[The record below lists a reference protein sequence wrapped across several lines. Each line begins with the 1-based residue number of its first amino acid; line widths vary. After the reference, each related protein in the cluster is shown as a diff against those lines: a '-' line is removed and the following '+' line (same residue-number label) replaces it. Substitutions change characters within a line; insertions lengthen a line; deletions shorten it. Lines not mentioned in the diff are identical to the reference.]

1 MHLRNIVNPNPISF
15 FGKTVIVSA
24 FVLSLFGWGVGHYG
38 PSVFLHM
45 VIVRTGWSLGLVS
58 SAVTF
63 HFLVGAIVVTQFP
76 KIHRYFGVHGTVILG
91 AITLGLGIVGWSIA
105 STPFQLF
112 LSAAVTGSSWVLLS
126 AVTVNAIVSTWYEVG
141 RPKALSAAYNG
152 APIGGMLFTPL
163 WSVLTVLIGFKWASV
178 LVAVTMIAVLT
189 ALAFWVFS
197 KKPSDFDQMVDGGP
211 LDRTNSLGQATSRPD
226 LPGGKL
232 WRSYKFQTLGIAMA
246 AGLFAQIGM
255 IAHLF
260 SLLVP
265 RFGETKAS
273 FLMGAVTGCG
283 ILGRTI
289 IANFLNGPTDRRFL
303 SAASYL
309 VQATGTGLILFW
321 GGSSDIFLALGL
333 FLFGSGLGNASSIA
347 PLVAQRDFSKADVM
361 RVVAFVVA
369 FAQAIYSFAPA
380 IFSYVLES
388 SQSLNMQVGV
398 GTDLFFTSVLFV
410 QLLAAFSIVLG
421 AKART

>member
-1 MHLRNIVNPNPISF
+1 MHNNGTVNPDPPSF
-15 FGKTVIVSA
+15 FGKTVVVSA
-24 FVLSLFGWGVGHYG
+24 FLLSLFGWGVGHYG

-45 VIVRTGWSLGLVS
+45 VIVRTGWSLALVS

-63 HFLVGAIVVTQFP
+63 HFLLGAIVVTQIP
-76 KIHRYFGVHGTVILG
+76 KIHRYLGLHGTVILG
-91 AITLGLGIVGWSIA
+91 AIALGLGIVGWSLA

-126 AVTVNAIVSTWYEVG
+126 AVTVNAIVSTWFEVG

-163 WSVLTVLIGFKWASV
+163 WGVLTVMIGFKWASV
-178 LVAVTMIAVLT
+178 LIAFIMIAVLS
-189 ALAFWVFS
+189 ALAFCVFR
-197 KKPSDFDQMVDGGP
+197 KKPSDFDQMIDGGVF
-211 LDRTNSLGQATSRPD
+211 DRSSSLGHATTRPD

-289 IANFLNGPTDRRFL
+289 IANYLNSPIDRRFL
-303 SAASYL
+303 AAISYL

-321 GGSSDIFLALGL
+321 GGSSNICLALGL
-333 FLFGSGLGNASSIA
+333 FLFGAGLGNASSIA

-380 IFSYVLES
+380 IFSYILES
-388 SQSLNMQVGV
+388 SRNSNIQVGI

-410 QLLAAFSIVLG
+410 QLLAAISIVLG